1 MFDEGSGSSLKDLF
15 SSLTAKKAILWIVVI
30 GFLVYA
36 NSLFNG
42 FVADDHSQITRSRT
56 IQSLNNFSAFFLGGT
71 FYSGE
76 EQVLTGVYYKPLL
89 NISYALNYA
98 IGNGSPFPFHF
109 FQMFLHIVNACILFI
124 IFKHFFKLPLAFT
137 LALLFLVHPI
147 NSEAAFYIA
156 DTQDVLFFFF
166 GIISLW
172 ILKNHNSRKALI
184 VASICLLFSLLSKE
198 TGLLFIFLALVQIFL
213 FTKKSFLPLLGY
225 ISVVFFIYLMLR
237 INAVGIFTKSFAP
250 IAMLDLHGR
259 FINMPEIFFFYL
271 KTFFFPFNL
280 AVSYQQIYT
289 HITFNHFFLTL
300 FVDFVFLSAL
310 GFFAVMLYKRY
321 SHKYFVNYIFFLFW
335 FIIGISLHLQI
346 IPLDA
351 TVAERWF
358 YFPIV
363 GLLGMGGVVLE
374 AFQLERMGKSIIVI
388 AVIILIL
395 LSIRTFIRSFDWR
408 NDFILV
414 THDITIS
421 KDDFVLENI
430 LASELIKRGQW
441 EEAKIHAEKSIKI
454 YPSILNYNNLGIIYL
469 STGDYKKAEE
479 SYLKGLEYGGFYLAY
494 ENLASLYM
502 IYGNQEDNIT
512 FLKSAIRKYPQ
523 NARLLTPLA
532 VLEYNNNHIE
542 EAKKTVT
549 EAYGYSRDPQVIN
562 IYNKIMNDLP
572 ININFRIR

>member
-1 MFDEGSGSSLKDLF
+1 M
-15 SSLTAKKAILWIVVI
+15 
-30 GFLVYA
+30 
-36 NSLFNG
+36 
-42 FVADDHSQITRSRT
+42 
-56 IQSLNNFSAFFLGGT
+56 
-71 FYSGE
+71 
-76 EQVLTGVYYKPLL
+76 
-89 NISYALNYA
+89 NIFYALNYA

-109 FQMFLHIVNACILFI
+109 FQIFLHVVNACILFL

-172 ILKNHNSRKALI
+172 ILKNYNSHKAII
-184 VASICLLFSLLSKE
+184 VTSIGLLFSLLSKE
-198 TGLLFIFLALVQIFL
+198 TGLLFILVAFFQTFL
-213 FTKKSFLPLLGY
+213 FRKKSILPLIGY
-225 ISVVFFIYLMLR
+225 LSVALFIYLLLR
-237 INAVGIFTKSFAP
+237 INAVGPFTKSLAP
-250 IAMLDLHGR
+250 IAMLDINGR
-259 FINMPEIFFFYL
+259 FLNMPAIFFFYL
-271 KTFFFPFNL
+271 KTFFFPLNL
-280 AVSYQQIYT
+280 AVSHQQIYT
-289 HITFNHFFLTL
+289 NITFNNFFLPL
-300 FVDFVFLSAL
+300 IVDFVFLSIL
-310 GFFAVMLYKRY
+310 VFFAVMLYKRY
-321 SHKYFVNYIFFLFW
+321 SHKYFVNYILFLFW

-363 GLLGMGGVVLE
+363 GLLGMGGVLSE
-374 AFQLERMGKSIIVI
+374 AFLIERTGKSIAVV

-395 LSIRTFIRSFDWR
+395 FSIRTFIRSFDFR
-408 NDFILV
+408 YDFVLV

-421 KDDFVLENI
+421 KDDFVLENA

-441 EEAKIHAEKSIKI
+441 EEAKIHAERSITI
-454 YPSILNYNNLGIIYL
+454 YPNTHNYNNLGTIYL
-469 STGDYKKAEE
+469 SANDYKKAEE
-479 SYLKGLEYGGFYLAY
+479 SYLKAFEYGDFYLAY

-502 IYGNQEDNIT
+502 IYGNPEDNIT

-523 NARLLTPLA
+523 NARMLTPLA

-542 EAKKTVT
+542 EAKKTIT

-572 ININFRIR
+572 ININFKIR